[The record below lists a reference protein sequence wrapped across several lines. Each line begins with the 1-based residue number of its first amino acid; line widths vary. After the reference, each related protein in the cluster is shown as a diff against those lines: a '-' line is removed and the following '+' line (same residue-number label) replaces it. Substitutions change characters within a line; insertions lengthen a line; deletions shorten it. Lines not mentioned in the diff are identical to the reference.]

1 MKSVVRIYIFLFLL
15 IPFCGFGQDEEINV
29 LFVGNSFT
37 YFWNVPQLV
46 QSMAQ
51 SQDVAIV
58 TRQSTA
64 GGATWEEH
72 WTGKKNLNTKSKI
85 AEGDW
90 DYVVLQNH
98 STSSIDNLERFQK
111 YGKEF
116 NQLIRANG
124 AEPMLYMTWAY
135 KSNPLMQPAI
145 TKAYTDLGEEIMAEI
160 VPVGPVFEKLRQLR
174 PDIDLFFDDKHQT
187 EYGSYVIALCFY
199 KKLSGK
205 SVLSIPSRLSSFDK
219 TGELTHLIFIPEAE
233 AKFLRQLVEEF
244 EF

>member
-1 MKSVVRIYIFLFLL
+1 MKIRYKYSFLLLLL
-15 IPFCGFGQDEEINV
+15 IPLMGFTQADETKV

-46 QSMAQ
+46 QSMAE
-51 SQDVAIV
+51 SQKVNIL

-98 STSSIDNLERFQK
+98 SSSTIDNLERFHK

-116 NQLIRANG
+116 NELIRAND
-124 AEPMLYMTWAY
+124 AKPMLYMTWAY
-135 KSNPLMQPAI
+135 KSNPLMQSTI
-145 TKAYTDLGEEIMAEI
+145 TKGYSDLATEINAEA
-160 VPVGPVFEKLRQLR
+160 VPVGPVFAKLRQLR

-187 EYGSYVIALCFY
+187 EYGSFVIALCFY

-205 SVLSIPSRLSSFDK
+205 SVLSIPSRLSTLDK

-233 AKFLRQLVEEF
+233 AIFLRQLVEEF